1 MTPFHT
7 PPTAPEP
14 IIYIR
19 PGELAER
26 LGVSRETVRRMARD
40 GRIPFIRIGSSLRFN
55 VDAVLQH
62 LGAK

>member
-7 PPTAPEP
+7 PQAAPEP
-14 IIYIR
+14 IIYVR

-26 LGVSRETVRRMARD
+26 LGISRETVRRMARE
-40 GRIPFIRIGSSLRFN
+40 GRIPFIRIGTAVRFN
-55 VDAVLQH
+55 VDEVLRH